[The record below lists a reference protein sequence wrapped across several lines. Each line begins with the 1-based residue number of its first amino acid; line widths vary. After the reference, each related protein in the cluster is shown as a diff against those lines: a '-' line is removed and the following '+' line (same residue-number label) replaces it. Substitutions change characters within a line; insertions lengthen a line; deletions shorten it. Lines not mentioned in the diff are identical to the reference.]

1 MLPLYPR
8 TLQRFS
14 LLTHILQDL
23 LKYTAHNHPDRITLQ
38 MSLARFEGIADY
50 LNESKRAT
58 EQKSIVEYLN
68 TRVSKLPFRLTDSR
82 SRWLHRQDVV
92 TRLVGGRSCRP
103 SITKVSA
110 AIRSIMAALL
120 R

>member
-92 TRLVGGRSCRP
+92 TRLVGGSGL
-103 SITKVSA
+103 VD
-110 AIRSIMAALL
+110 
-120 R
+120 